1 MESIEHIS
9 SEDEGLVS
17 STKLVIQ
24 SMPDGDGKFDAVFHL
39 ELPDRESFVIEEV
52 YAIYDA
58 MTSIKYALQG
68 MLEELQDGQ
77 T

>member
-1 MESIEHIS
+1 MESIEHIAS
-9 SEDEGLVS
+9 DDEGLIS

-24 SMPDGDGKFDAVFHL
+24 SLPDGTGRFDAVFHL

-58 MTSIKYALQG
+58 MTSIKYALQAT
-68 MLEELQDGQ
+68 LEELQNG
-77 T
+77 